1 MFVIVVCLMG
11 SFIFHKTILSAA
23 IKIAVRWSLG
33 LSSHEKIA
41 IAGLEFQDKRFLLK
55 EVTLIRDD
63 FTMHVDEV
71 QAGLTFDRTRAYFEL
86 KADLIHPE
94 ITFNVEKK
102 NTAPKILPINIPGQ
116 HFGLKLDAYYGVLN
130 NASSELNDRLYFTLK
145 SIDSPDHLG
154 TLTISNEPLESTPP
168 FFRLDC
174 WNVGGEIFAEFQLH
188 RSDLLYLRRLAHCLL
203 PSIWSNNLLVEGELE
218 GNGKIAYSLK
228 NNLQNINGHFA
239 VKGLHFSHEEL
250 GLKGRLDIFETD
262 IDYHPVESELS
273 LHEIQGDFFKGMHI
287 TASLSDGEI
296 AMRDSEQPDGWKF
309 EAIDAHLLIMPR
321 SEPSLTL
328 NTAFV
333 RGEEKLPLHIQG
345 KGAVL
350 SDNKYWLELECEGF
364 KEKERDLHGFLS
376 LCKPDHEQI
385 IVQTEVQALNNKH
398 WSWIRGILE
407 DLSGKSILGSMH
419 SGRLKGVCTSTFYDG
434 ELSSVEWRDCVLKD
448 VQYSFPSGEIEVS
461 LASFTSEGELLRDSN
476 HQWKLKKSLSSLE
489 EGSFV
494 VQNGTSPLEFE
505 HFHGQINVQDHH
517 LEPSR
522 FVGTAMGLNAELL
535 LQQIEGVPQCS
546 LSLKGPFNHLV
557 KGSSYI
563 CDIELGTLFTL
574 KDHLEW
580 QGSLS
585 LIGKVS
591 SDDFEFGGILMY
603 PLQPQGWFRSEKI
616 SGETLTALAHSVGMK
631 GEFQGE
637 IDIYGTHTN
646 EKIDCSLQTDQMC
659 FKHPDYHVVVSELG
673 KKDPQL
679 IHVDNRA
686 ECAFNW
692 KTHDLYAT
700 LPVTDASI
708 LSLSKGLKLD
718 HISGN
723 MIIEKNGLSCE
734 TCHASLGEAQFV
746 GSLNANWEQEG
757 RTSIKWTVQR
767 AQGSISELAGIV
779 GIDSMGCDGEWFVG
793 QDKLHIEGAFE
804 KQHWNGIIKGEVQL
818 EHVHMLGDNGI
829 QIAEG
834 TAILAFNSD
843 SPFAE
848 FQDASAQ
855 LLFKGISMGMIK
867 ITNAYIPLLPHESG
881 SLTCTLLEGSE
892 TYVQSSAI
900 ITNNQDGW
908 LVQIDPKNA
917 QFLGWGLEKCSA
929 YLSKQG
935 AVRNLDA
942 IIDIPL
948 TKCASRLEYFG
959 RFGLL
964 PSSTVRSADA
974 LKLSGNLIAKC
985 NYDEKR
991 NNLRILIDSKD
1002 LSMKGEKPHV
1012 LSCAAECSDG
1022 QWTITRA
1029 IWDDLRL
1036 TAQLFMQSDAVR
1048 ISTFECAYHDW
1059 IVAGDG
1065 IYNFVDNTSRGSY
1078 SLKVPSIAL
1087 SSILQGALHARG
1099 TYMTQPPNR
1108 DKNFNVSSTLSFS
1121 LSSDSHLEGKANL
1134 SWNFG
1139 DPIVF
1144 EKVEARLVDLAHH
1157 QDVCYFKAEQCQYD
1171 WNLKQFTTQGAHLA
1185 LYPYCVNF
1193 YSQSKKSPEWIK
1205 AIKLEQPLNIRCS
1218 ATLRDSAHMFEGKV
1232 PETQASYFGY
1242 PLRLRDI
1249 KMRVSGSQIETVG
1262 VFLLEQEKLL
1272 FRAVYNPSAENVLI
1286 AKLSD
1291 SPDGEGLH
1299 LCFQKSGKGAL
1310 ALDKIE
1316 GQIAGAHLN
1325 FQSEKLREGG
1335 AILKGGISADIR
1347 QILPF
1352 LPPELKNRVIPMKLG
1367 AGYSFIGQI
1376 AFPDEGRPLSVSG
1389 ELKGDNF
1396 EILGNRY
1403 DHFAANL
1410 QGNVK
1415 EIFVQDLQ
1423 CSDRALELEVKK
1435 IHFLKNKEEWICQV
1449 PLIQMKDFKPSAIR
1463 SVQGNDKSTK
1473 PFAIT
1478 HLTLKN
1484 VLGRAGDLNSFIGE
1498 GMLRFSNAMKRDLG
1512 VFDLPLSMLKD
1523 VGLDPSVLNPYSG
1536 EVSIILQKGKLHF
1549 TELAQCFSEGRR
1561 SEFYLAESP
1570 SFITLDGKVNINL
1583 RIKQNSVLKIVEPF
1597 TLSVTGTLDKLQY
1610 SLK

>member
-1 MFVIVVCLMG
+1 MG
-11 SFIFHKTILSAA
+11 SFVFHKALLTAA
-23 IKIAVRWSLG
+23 IKIAVRCSLG
-33 LSSHEKIA
+33 LSSHEKIS
-41 IAGLEFQDKRFLLK
+41 IARMEFQGKRFLLK
-55 EVTLIRDD
+55 EVTLLRED
-63 FTMHVDEV
+63 FALHVDEV
-71 QAGLTFDRTRAYFEL
+71 QTRLSFDKTRTYFEL
-86 KADLIHPE
+86 KIDLIHPE
-94 ITFNVEKK
+94 ITFNAEKK
-102 NTAPKILPINIPGQ
+102 NNTPKILPLNMPGK

-130 NASSELNDRLYFTLK
+130 NASSELHDRLYFNLK

-154 TLTISNEPLESTPP
+154 TLTISNEPLDSTPP

-188 RSDLLYLRRLAHCLL
+188 RSDLLYLRRLAHCLI
-203 PSIWSNNLLVEGELE
+203 PSALSNNLLVEGELE

-228 NNLQNINGHFA
+228 NHLQNINGHFA

-250 GLKGRLDIFETD
+250 GLKGRLDVFESD
-262 IDYHPVESELS
+262 IDYHPIESELS
-273 LHEIQGDFFKGMHI
+273 LPDLQGDFFKGMHI

-296 AMRDSEQPDGWKF
+296 AMRDPDQPDGWKF
-309 EAIDAHLLIMPR
+309 ESIDAHLLIMPR

-376 LCKPDHEQI
+376 LCKPDQEQI
-385 IVQTEVQALNNKH
+385 IVQTEVQALNSKH

-419 SGRLKGVCTSTFYDG
+419 SGRLKGVCTSTFHNG
-434 ELSSVEWRDCVLKD
+434 ELNSVEWRDCALKD

-461 LASFTSEGELLRDSN
+461 LASFTSEGELQRDAN
-476 HQWKLKKSLSSLE
+476 RQWKLKKSLSCLE

-494 VQNGTSPLEFE
+494 FQNGTSPLEFE
-505 HFHGQINVQDHH
+505 HFHGQIIVQDHH

-535 LQQIEGVPQCS
+535 FQQVEGVPQCA
-546 LSLKGPFNHLV
+546 LSLKGPLNNLV
-557 KGSSYI
+557 QKTPYI
-563 CDIELGTLFTL
+563 CDIEFGALFTL
-574 KDHLEW
+574 KDQLEW

-585 LIGKVS
+585 LRGNAS
-591 SDDFEFGGILMY
+591 SDDLEFGGILMY

-616 SGETLTALAHSVGMK
+616 SGETLTALAHITGIK
-631 GEFQGE
+631 GQFQGE
-637 IDIYGTHTN
+637 IDIYGTYTH
-646 EKIDCSLQTDQMC
+646 EKIDCSLQTDQMF
-659 FKHPDYHVVVSELG
+659 FKHPEYHVVVSELG

-686 ECAFNW
+686 ECTFNW
-692 KTHDLYAT
+692 KTRDLYAT

-708 LSLSKGLKLD
+708 LALSKGLKLD
-718 HISGN
+718 HVSGN
-723 MIIEKNGLSCE
+723 MILEKSGLSCE
-734 TCHASLGEAQFV
+734 TCHVSLGEAQFV
-746 GSLNANWEQEG
+746 GSLNAAWEQEG
-757 RTSIKWTVQR
+757 RTSIKWTAQR

-779 GIDSMGCDGEWFVG
+779 GMDSMGCDGEWFIG

-804 KQHWNGIIKGEVQL
+804 KQHWNGRIKGEVQL
-818 EHVHMLGDNGI
+818 EHVHMLGDNGL
-829 QIAEG
+829 QVAEG

-843 SPFAE
+843 SPFAQI
-848 FQDASAQ
+848 QDASAQ
-855 LLFKGISMGMIK
+855 LIFKGTSAGIIK
-867 ITNAYIPLLPHESG
+867 IPSAYIPLVPQESG
-881 SLTCTLLEGSE
+881 SLTCALVEGAE
-892 TYVQSSAI
+892 PYVLSSAI

-917 QFLGWGLEKCSA
+917 QFLDCGVQKCSA
-929 YLSKQG
+929 YFSKQG
-935 AVRNLDA
+935 SVRNLDA
-942 IIDIPL
+942 ILNIPL
-948 TKCASRLEYFG
+948 SKFASRLEYLG
-959 RFGLL
+959 RLGLL
-964 PSSTVRSADA
+964 PFSA
-974 LKLSGNLIAKC
+974 LKSAVALQLSGNLLAQC

-991 NNLRILIDSKD
+991 NNLRILLDSKD
-1002 LSMKGEKPHV
+1002 LSMKGEKAHTV
-1012 LSCAAECSDG
+1012 ACAAECSDG
-1022 QWTITRA
+1022 QLTITRA
-1029 IWDDLRL
+1029 LWDDLRL
-1036 TAQLFMQSDAVR
+1036 TAQLSLQQDSVR
-1048 ISTFECAYHDW
+1048 VSTFECAYQDW
-1059 IVAGDG
+1059 IVVGDG
-1065 IYNFVDNTSRGSY
+1065 IYNYLNNSSKGSY
-1078 SLKVPSIAL
+1078 SLKVPSISL
-1087 SSILQGALHARG
+1087 SSVLQGAFQARG
-1099 TYMTQPPNR
+1099 TFITQPPQI
-1108 DKNFNVSSTLSFS
+1108 DKTFKVVSTMNFS
-1121 LSSDSHLEGKANL
+1121 LLGSSQLEGKANL

-1139 DPIVF
+1139 DPIIF
-1144 EKVEARLVDLAHH
+1144 EKVEARLLDPSHH
-1157 QDVCYFKAEQCQYD
+1157 QEVCHFKAEQCQYD
-1171 WNLKQFTTQGAHLA
+1171 WNLKQFATQGAHLA
-1185 LYPYCVNF
+1185 LFPYCVNF
-1193 YSQSKKSPEWIK
+1193 CSQSKNSPEWIK
-1205 AIKLEQPLNIRCS
+1205 AIKLEQPLSVRCS
-1218 ATLRDSAHMFEGKV
+1218 ATMAENAQTFEGKV
-1232 PETQASYFGY
+1232 SETQASYLGY

-1249 KMRVSGSQIETVG
+1249 KMRVSGSRIETVG
-1262 VFLLEQEKLL
+1262 VFVLEQEKLL
-1272 FRAVYNPSAENVLI
+1272 FRAVYNPSSDNILT

-1291 SPDGEGLH
+1291 APDAEGLH
-1299 LCFQKSGKGAL
+1299 ISFQKSVKGSMVL
-1310 ALDKIE
+1310 NKIE

-1325 FQSEKLREGG
+1325 FQCEKLREGSS
-1335 AILKGGISADIR
+1335 ILKGGISADIR

-1367 AGYSFIGQI
+1367 AGYSFIGKI
-1376 AFPDEGRPLSVSG
+1376 ALPDEGRPFSVSG

-1403 DHFAANL
+1403 DHFAANV

-1415 EIFVQDLQ
+1415 EIVVQDLQ

-1463 SVQGNDKSTK
+1463 SVQGNDKSAK

-1484 VLGRAGDLNSFIGE
+1484 VLGRAGDLKSFIGE